1 MPDPSPFLTL
11 SRHEPPRVS
20 PKHALVSLSRSIEA
34 RARSA
39 GPSARLWVCLQHVR
53 FHTGRTRLL
62 HRHLADSGVAV
73 HVYGVGVR
81 DGVPGP
87 GLLRAHDVSEFG
99 LLAAEWNVLLL
110 TPNRG
115 LGLSAREL
123 PETRDLPDARRRF
136 EWVVSEDADDVRYAV
151 ASLPDDPFVVGHDFG
166 RPRGAD
172 QPRSETGVPAYAS
185 SAAVTSSVIGHDV

>member
-62 HRHLADSGVAV
+62 HRHLADSGVVV

-87 GLLRAHDVSEFG
+87 ALLRAHDVSEFG

-110 TPNRG
+110 TPDRG
-115 LGLSAREL
+115 LGLSAR
-123 PETRDLPDARRRF
+123 PAGGGRRQRDEREEDRRTASPGGPDRKR
-136 EWVVSEDADDVRYAV
+136 
-151 ASLPDDPFVVGHDFG
+151 LH
-166 RPRGAD
+166 RGAGGTVCC
-172 QPRSETGVPAYAS
+172 QRNR
-185 SAAVTSSVIGHDV
+185 